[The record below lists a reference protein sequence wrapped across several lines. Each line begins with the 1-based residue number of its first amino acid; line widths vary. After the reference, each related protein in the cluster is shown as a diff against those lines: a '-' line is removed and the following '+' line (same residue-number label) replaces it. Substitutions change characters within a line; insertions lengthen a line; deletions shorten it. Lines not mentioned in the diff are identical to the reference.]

1 MKCETSVEEIRKAIN
16 DAERCTGKN
25 LALPVLSHILI
36 TAYGDEIK
44 LRATNVSV
52 GIEISVPATVTKE
65 GITLIRGD
73 IANSFLSGCPQNQ
86 KVTFELKD
94 DLLLVSTKTN
104 RISLKTFSHE
114 DFPTLPTVQGGSL
127 ITLPAEVLV
136 DGIKSVVFSAAV
148 SDIKPEIGSV
158 YLYSDDD
165 RLIFVATDSFR
176 LAEKKIAQKKP
187 VTIKPCLIPS
197 KNALE
202 ILRLLEGV
210 SGNVTV
216 TFSDTQCAVSYN
228 GTYLTSRLTSGTFP
242 DYSQIIPKNP
252 ATEVI
257 LLRQDLLSAL
267 KLSSVFSDKFNQ
279 VTVSVDSKSGV
290 TLYAKNTDVGEQ
302 TSTLPAA
309 VTGESVSVN
318 INQRYLLDSFQA
330 IKDDS
335 VVLQLNGNK
344 PVIIRGVHDA
354 SFLYLVMPMNR

>member
-1 MKCETSVEEIRKAIN
+1 MKCETSVEEIKKAII

-25 LALPVLSHILI
+25 LALPVLSHILV

-52 GIEISVPATVTKE
+52 GIEISLPATVTKE
-65 GITLIRGD
+65 GVTLIRGD
-73 IANSFLSGCPQNQ
+73 IISSFLAGCPQNQ
-86 KVTFELKD
+86 KVSFELKD
-94 DLLLVSTKTN
+94 DLLLVGTKTN
-104 RISLKTFSHE
+104 KISLKTFSHE

-127 ITLPAEVLV
+127 ITLPAEIIAE
-136 DGIKSVVFSAAV
+136 GIKSVVFSAAT

-158 YLYSDDD
+158 YVYSDDD
-165 RLIFVATDSFR
+165 RLVFVATDSFR
-176 LAEKKIAQKKP
+176 LAEKKIALKKP
-187 VTIKPCLIPS
+187 THINPCLIPAR
-197 KNALE
+197 NALE
-202 ILRLLEGV
+202 ILRLLDGV
-210 SGNVTV
+210 NGNITI
-216 TFSDTQCAVSYN
+216 TFSDTQCALSWG

-267 KLSSVFSDKFNQ
+267 KLSGVFSDKFNQ
-279 VTVSVDSKSGV
+279 VTVSVDPKNTV

-302 TSTLPAA
+302 TSTLEAA
-309 VTGESVSVN
+309 VTGEAVSVN
-318 INQRYLLDSFQA
+318 VNQRYLIDSFQA

-335 VVLQLNGNK
+335 VVLQLNGSK
-344 PVIIRGVHDA
+344 PVIIRGVHDT